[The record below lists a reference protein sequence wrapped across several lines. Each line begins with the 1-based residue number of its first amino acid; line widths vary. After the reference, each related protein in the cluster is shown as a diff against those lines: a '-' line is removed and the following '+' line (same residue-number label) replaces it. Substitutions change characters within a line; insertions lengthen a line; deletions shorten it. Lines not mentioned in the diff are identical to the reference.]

1 MEATGDNFILTFTKD
16 DTAYPVV
23 LNEEQR
29 EIFNLMMNLMP
40 GEIKV
45 VNEPIGKVMTLG
57 EYKKMKEECKNE
69 SNRNSKKSR

>member
-1 MEATGDNFILTFTKD
+1 MQVTGDSFILTFIND
-16 DTAYPVV
+16 GIAYPVA

-29 EIFNLMMNLMP
+29 EIFNMTMSLIP

-57 EYKKMKEECKNE
+57 EYKKMKEEI
-69 SNRNSKKSR
+69 